1 MKEKR
6 DEYKVLVG
14 KSEVKSPLEDRNID
28 GRIILKMISNK
39 KDGRV

>member
-14 KSEVKSPLEDRNID
+14 KSEVKSPLEDRD
-28 GRIILKMISNK
+28 VDRIILKMM
-39 KDGRV
+39 